1 MAQSTLLRSCRASQL
16 TYSHFSWAGLV
27 SFLLVRLLLS
37 VTDNYPSS
45 ISGRGRMAE
54 ELISIAW
61 RGRVG
66 RERGPGPGPGLCSVV
81 VTSSVY
87 PHINIT
93 YICFYLVFSYFLEFV
108 RHLCGRNELYTSTSR
123 KKQRQ
128 KKKR

>member
-1 MAQSTLLRSCRASQL
+1 
-16 TYSHFSWAGLV
+16 
-27 SFLLVRLLLS
+27 
-37 VTDNYPSS
+37 
-45 ISGRGRMAE
+45 MAE
-54 ELISIAW
+54 ELISIEW

-66 RERGPGPGPGLCSVV
+66 RERGPGLCSVV

-123 KKQRQ
+123 KKKRQ